1 MIHDV
6 DGPDSAFYRCSI
18 GEVIEVR
25 RRIHFLA
32 VLVLL
37 AIGSL
42 AMIGAVPLQSGVPPQ
57 PYNADLFS
65 GRVYLGPDLAP
76 PGTRMLACVDV
87 CCVFETEVF
96 TLDPDGSYKLLAIHP
111 ADRSLRGR
119 PISFYLL
126 NQHGRIKAAEITY
139 FEGGF
144 NAVDLDLH
152 FEGPLP
158 SPPVAPDLPRV
169 GDPLVPQLPRVA
181 LGMGSLLLAAGLL
194 LMLIRGTSA
203 TRGTQ

>member
-18 GEVIEVR
+18 LEVIEVR
-25 RRIHFLA
+25 RRIHYLA
-32 VLVLL
+32 VL
-37 AIGSL
+37 AICSL
-42 AMIGAVPLQSGVPPQ
+42 ASIGAVPLQSGVPPQ

-76 PGTRMLACVDV
+76 PGTRMLACVDD
-87 CCVFETEVF
+87 CGVFETEAV

-111 ADRSLRGR
+111 EDRSLRGR

-144 NAVDLDLH
+144 NAVNLDLH

-158 SPPVAPDLPRV
+158 SPPVAPDLPVV
-169 GDPLVPQLPRVA
+169 GDPMVPQLPKVA
-181 LGMGSLLLAAGLL
+181 LGMGILLLVAGLL
-194 LMLIRGTSA
+194 LLVVRGRRA
-203 TRGTQ
+203 APGV